1 MLREQTHDPVPV
13 SASGASEPYV
23 GPRPFKREDRDIFFG
38 RYRETLELSS
48 LIIAHRELLI
58 YAQSGAGKTSLID
71 AQLVPTLE
79 SEEEFEVLPLAR
91 VRSRTAQSMPDEKI
105 KNIYMFNALADLSGG
120 SLSLMERAQLTL
132 REYLKRRPR
141 PPIGPPEETTDN
153 PPAQT
158 PTEIENQKQ
167 PRLPRAIIFDQFE
180 ELFTLYPHRYK
191 DRQDFFEQVKDAL
204 TDDTY
209 LRIVFSMREDY
220 IAELDPYIDILPQKL
235 STRFRLEPLRQPNA
249 LKAVTEPLTA
259 DRVVN
264 ERKFAAEAAE

>member
-132 REYLKRRPR
+132 RDYLKRRPR
-141 PPIGPPEETTDN
+141 PPIGPPEETWRGRD
-153 PPAQT
+153 
-158 PTEIENQKQ
+158 
-167 PRLPRAIIFDQFE
+167 
-180 ELFTLYPHRYK
+180 
-191 DRQDFFEQVKDAL
+191 
-204 TDDTY
+204 
-209 LRIVFSMREDY
+209 
-220 IAELDPYIDILPQKL
+220 
-235 STRFRLEPLRQPNA
+235 
-249 LKAVTEPLTA
+249 
-259 DRVVN
+259 
-264 ERKFAAEAAE
+264 